1 MSFAKFST
9 FPEPDEVFIPL
20 REEQLAILEAQVESE
35 QPVATVQSQFN
46 FAWGLIKSKDEDDV
60 KQGINIMTE
69 IFKTV
74 PSRRTECVYY
84 LALACFKIKEY
95 QEATRYIETLLQHQ
109 PSNLQALCL
118 QKMIK
123 NELAKDSLIGFAIIS
138 TAVAAG
144 AGLASIFLRRKR

>member
-1 MSFAKFST
+1 MSFTKFNT
-9 FPEPDEVFIPL
+9 LPEPEEAFIPL

-46 FAWGLIKSKDEDDV
+46 FAWGLIKSKDDDDV
-60 KQGINIMTE
+60 KQGINLMTE

-74 PSRRTECVYY
+74 PSRRKECIYY
-84 LALACFKIKEY
+84 LALACFKMKEY
-95 QEATRYIETLLQHQ
+95 QEATRYITTLLQHQ
-109 PSNLQALCL
+109 PSNAQALSL
-118 QKMIK
+118 QKMIN

-144 AGLASIFLRRKR
+144 AGLASYFFKRKK